1 MSLSRF
7 VLFALTLALLAGC
20 QTTQVPSA
28 QKAGIRVT
36 LRAYQQAINARS
48 FVLLEPLLAP
58 DISVGGANP
67 ELSRA
72 GLQGGSAW
80 APFRVEDTQILSLR
94 QTADGP
100 EAKLALYSR
109 KMVMTLR
116 MTFDSTGRIRSINSE
131 PLWKVPE
138 PSVPNVLTSP
148 FVVSGGL
155 MFVKATVN
163 GRTGYML
170 LDTGSSSLLLNPKYF
185 DSGSRPAM
193 GVSATVNGLKKSGAP
208 VKVNSLQWD
217 GLRTGNIDGELHDF
231 SNMEKPANTPLLGA
245 ISHAELKNCA
255 LAVDWKHKTVQVF
268 ATKPNGT
275 KKAAITEP
283 PPTVRIPFT
292 YYLHLP
298 LFTARIGETDFP
310 MLFDSGAQWNL
321 LPSTNGVE
329 SHFHI
334 VGRLSGFSDGGQA
347 VANSSAIGVIDQT
360 FLGGVPLRDLPYAI
374 FQIPYFPGKGFLGA
388 PVFQVAT
395 RVEINFRSRQILIWQ

>member
-1 MSLSRF
+1 MSLSRLSFF
-7 VLFALTLALLAGC
+7 VLALALLAGC
-20 QTTQVPSA
+20 QSLQIPSTE
-28 QKAGIRVT
+28 KANIRRT
-36 LRAYQQAINARS
+36 LHAYQQAVNARS
-48 FVLLEPLLAP
+48 YVMLEPLLAP

-67 ELSRA
+67 ELSRG
-72 GLQGGSAW
+72 GLEGGSAW

-94 QTADGP
+94 KTAEGP

-116 MTFDSTGRIRSINSE
+116 MTFDAAGRIRSINSE

-138 PSVPNVLTSP
+138 PTVPNVLTSP
-148 FVVSGGL
+148 FVVSNGL

-208 VKVNSLQWD
+208 VKVTSLQWD
-217 GLRTGNIDGELHDF
+217 GLRTGDIDGELHDF
-231 SNMEKPANTPLLGA
+231 SNMEKPAVTPLLGA

-255 LAVDWKHKTVQVF
+255 LAVDWKHKNVQVF
-268 ATKPNGT
+268 ATKPNGA
-275 KKAAITEP
+275 KKAAIAEP
-283 PPTVRIPFT
+283 PPTVRLPFA

-298 LFTARIGETDFP
+298 LLTARIGESYYP

-321 LPSTNGVE
+321 LPNTTGIE
-329 SHFHI
+329 SHFHA
-334 VGRLSGFSDGGQA
+334 VGRISGFSDGGQA
-347 VANSSAIGVIDQT
+347 VANTSPIGVIDET
-360 FLGGVPLRDLPYAI
+360 FLGGTSFRDLPYAI

-388 PVFQVAT
+388 PLFQSAT